1 MFTVVETQKSAPATA
16 GAALVQTFADKSD
29 AFARYHTILAAA
41 SKSGLLKHS
50 ATILDEN
57 GAYIISEC
65 HGTETVEE

>member
-1 MFTVVETQKSAPATA
+1 MYTVVEIQKTIPDGA
-16 GAALVQTFADKSD
+16 GAALVQTFADKAD

-50 ATILDEN
+50 ATILTEE
-57 GAYIISEC
+57 GGYLISEC